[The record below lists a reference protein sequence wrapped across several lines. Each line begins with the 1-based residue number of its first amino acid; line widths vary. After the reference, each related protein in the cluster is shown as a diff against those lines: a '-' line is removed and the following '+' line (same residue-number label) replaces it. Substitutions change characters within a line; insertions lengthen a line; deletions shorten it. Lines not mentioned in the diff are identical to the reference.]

1 LIRQRS
7 SHRLLDRVFG
17 ILFPALLL
25 LLLNGCTGLGYYG
38 QLASGQ
44 LRLLQAREPI
54 DRVIA
59 DPSRDPGLRAHLAQ
73 AREARAFASTH
84 LHLPDNPSYRLYADI
99 GRPFV
104 VWNVF
109 ATPEFSMAPHTH
121 CFPIAGCVAYRGYY
135 SQSAARGEAAL
146 QRLQGMDVSIGGV
159 EAYSTLGWFNDP
171 ILSSMLHWGDER
183 LATLI
188 FHELAHQRVYV
199 KDDTE
204 FNESFATFV
213 EQEGTRQWRAHRG
226 LAPDDGNKAR
236 QRDQFIQLV
245 LDTRQRLENLYT
257 LPLPPE
263 QMRRRKA
270 AEFERLRADYEQMRD
285 TQWAGDKRYDAWVY
299 APLNN
304 ARLLPFGLYDQWVP
318 AFAVL
323 FNREGGDWLGFYA
336 AVEKLGRLPID
347 ERKAALKALATSQSA
362 RPFTTRTRPVS
373 RAWVEGKRR
382 YGCLPLASS

>member
-1 LIRQRS
+1 LIRPLPS
-7 SHRLLDRVFG
+7 LGLLDRVLR
-17 ILFPALLL
+17 ILFPGVLFLF
-25 LLLNGCTGLGYYG
+25 LNGCAGVSYYG

-44 LRLLQAREPI
+44 LQLLRAREPVS
-54 DRVIA
+54 RVIA
-59 DPSRDPGLRAHLAQ
+59 DPGRDQLLRAHLIQ
-73 AREARAFASTH
+73 SQKARTFASQQ
-84 LHLPDNPSYRLYADI
+84 LHLPDNQSYRLYADI

-109 ATPEFSMAPHTH
+109 ATPEFSLTPQNH

-171 ILSSMLHWGDER
+171 IISSMMAWGDER

-188 FHELAHQRVYV
+188 FHELAHQRFYV

-213 EQEGTRQWRAHRG
+213 EQEGTRQWRAFRD
-226 LAPDDGNKAR
+226 LAPDSGAQVQ

-245 LDTRQRLENLYT
+245 LDTRTRLERLYT
-257 LPLPPE
+257 LPLPAD
-263 QMRRRKA
+263 QMRQRKA
-270 AEFERLRADYEQMRD
+270 DEFERLRGEYRQLRD
-285 TQWAGDKRYDAWVY
+285 SRWAGDKRYDAWIN
-299 APLNN
+299 APMNN

-318 AFAVL
+318 AFAAL
-323 FNREGGDWLGFYA
+323 FRQVGGDWVKFYA
-336 AVEKLGRLPID
+336 AVEKLGALPVG
-347 ERKAALKALATSQSA
+347 ERKVALKALADKIS
-362 RPFTTRTRPVS
+362 VD
-373 RAWVEGKRR
+373 
-382 YGCLPLASS
+382 

>member
-1 LIRQRS
+1 
-7 SHRLLDRVFG
+7 
-17 ILFPALLL
+17 
-25 LLLNGCTGLGYYG
+25 
-38 QLASGQ
+38 LASGQ
-44 LRLLQAREPI
+44 LQLLRAREPVS
-54 DRVIA
+54 RVIA
-59 DPSRDPGLRAHLAQ
+59 DPGRDQLLRAHLIQ
-73 AREARAFASTH
+73 SQKARTFASQQ
-84 LHLPDNPSYRLYADI
+84 LRLPDNQSYRLYADI

-109 ATPEFSMAPHTH
+109 ATPEFSLTPQNH

-171 ILSSMLHWGDER
+171 IISSMMAWGDER

-188 FHELAHQRVYV
+188 FHELAHQRFYV

-213 EQEGTRQWRAHRG
+213 EQEGTRQWRAFRG
-226 LAPDDGNKAR
+226 LAPDSGAQVQ

-245 LDTRQRLENLYT
+245 LDTRTRLERLYT
-257 LPLPPE
+257 LPLPAD
-263 QMRRRKA
+263 QMRQRKA
-270 AEFERLRADYEQMRD
+270 SEFERLRGEYRQLRD
-285 TQWAGDKRYDAWVY
+285 SRWAGDKRYDAWIN
-299 APLNN
+299 APMNN

-323 FNREGGDWLGFYA
+323 FRQEGGDWVKFYA
-336 AVEKLGRLPID
+336 AVEQLGALPVG
-347 ERKAALKALATSQSA
+347 ERKVALKALADKIS
-362 RPFTTRTRPVS
+362 VD
-373 RAWVEGKRR
+373 
-382 YGCLPLASS
+382 

>member
-1 LIRQRS
+1 MIRPLPS
-7 SHRLLDRVFG
+7 LGLLDRVLR
-17 ILFPALLL
+17 ILFPGVLFLF
-25 LLLNGCTGLGYYG
+25 LNGCAGVSYYG

-44 LRLLQAREPI
+44 LQLLRVREPVST
-54 DRVIA
+54 VIA
-59 DPSRDPGLRAHLAQ
+59 DPGRDPLLRAHLTQ
-73 AREARAFASTH
+73 SQKARTFASQQ
-84 LHLPDNPSYRLYADI
+84 LQLPDNQSYRLYADI

-109 ATPEFSMAPHTH
+109 ATPEFSLTPQNH

-171 ILSSMLHWGDER
+171 IISSMMSWGDER

-188 FHELAHQRVYV
+188 FHELAHQRFYV

-213 EQEGTRQWRAHRG
+213 EQEGTRQWRAFRG
-226 LAPDDGNKAR
+226 LAPDSGAQVQ

-245 LDTRQRLENLYT
+245 LDTRTRLERLYT
-257 LPLPPE
+257 LPLPAD
-263 QMRRRKA
+263 QTRQRKA
-270 AEFERLRADYEQMRD
+270 DEFERLRSEYRQLRD
-285 TQWAGDKRYDAWVY
+285 SQWAGDKRYDAWIN
-299 APLNN
+299 APMNN

-318 AFAVL
+318 AFAAL
-323 FNREGGDWLGFYA
+323 FRQVGGDWVKFYA
-336 AVEKLGRLPID
+336 AVERLGALPVG
-347 ERKAALKALATSQSA
+347 ERKAALNALAQLK
-362 RPFTTRTRPVS
+362 S
-373 RAWVEGKRR
+373 RG
-382 YGCLPLASS
+382 G

>member
-1 LIRQRS
+1 MIRPLPS
-7 SHRLLDRVFG
+7 LGLLDRVLR
-17 ILFPALLL
+17 ILFPGVLFLF
-25 LLLNGCTGLGYYG
+25 LNGCAGVSYYG

-44 LRLLQAREPI
+44 LQLLRAREPI
-54 DRVIA
+54 SRVIA
-59 DPSRDPGLRAHLAQ
+59 DPGRDQLLRAHLIQ
-73 AREARAFASTH
+73 SQKARTFASQQ
-84 LHLPDNPSYRLYADI
+84 LRLPDNQSYRLYADI

-109 ATPEFSMAPHTH
+109 ATPEFSLTPKNH

-171 ILSSMLHWGDER
+171 IISSMMAWGDER

-188 FHELAHQRVYV
+188 FHELAHQRFYV

-213 EQEGTRQWRAHRG
+213 EQEGTRQWRAFRG
-226 LAPDDGNKAR
+226 LAPDSGAQVQ

-245 LDTRQRLENLYT
+245 LETRTRLERLYT
-257 LPLPPE
+257 LPLPAD
-263 QMRRRKA
+263 QMRQRKA
-270 AEFERLRADYEQMRD
+270 DEFERLRGEYRQLRD
-285 TQWAGDKRYDAWVY
+285 SRWAGDKRYDAWIN
-299 APLNN
+299 APMNN

-318 AFAVL
+318 AFAAL
-323 FNREGGDWLGFYA
+323 FRQEGGNWVKFYA
-336 AVEKLGRLPID
+336 AVEQVGALPVG
-347 ERKAALKALATSQSA
+347 ERKAALKALAGS
-362 RPFTTRTRPVS
+362 
-373 RAWVEGKRR
+373 
-382 YGCLPLASS
+382 